1 MRHRIG
7 IFWLAE
13 LILAM
18 IAAGLVAFM
27 FLGSNERQRVAVIVS
42 DADSGSWERFIAGI
56 KQGAIESNARI
67 VITGTGVMTSA
78 AEERTII
85 EEEIANGADA
95 IIVQP
100 ASGEDT
106 LTMLGEIRSRL
117 PIMLVQ
123 DLPYG
128 TGEWKDAQGEL
139 PIVTPDYAEVGTML
153 AEMLLD
159 DYAGSLSGKTLGIL
173 TSNASMQ
180 SSEEVLQ
187 GLLDGIDTCGGE
199 ILWQLQASTTESE
212 IEDALQGQARVDL
225 IVALDTESLDAVGDL
240 SEKGRLH
247 GAIVYGV
254 GSSDKAIYY
263 LDHDDIAGLVIPN
276 DYDMGYLAVQEIAQQ
291 LQHRMYRMR
300 SQTVPA
306 GVYRKEDLFLAENV
320 DFLFVGTD

>member
-13 LILAM
+13 LILAI

-78 AEERTII
+78 EEERTII

-100 ASGEDT
+100 APGEDT
-106 LTMLGEIRSRL
+106 LSMLEEIGSRL

-128 TGEWKDAQGEL
+128 TGESEGARTEL
-139 PIVTPDYAEVGTML
+139 PIVTPDYTEVGTML

-159 DYAGSLSGKTLGIL
+159 DYAGSLSGKTIGIL
-173 TSNASMQ
+173 TSNAPMQ

-187 GLLDGIDTCGGE
+187 GLLDGIDTRGGE
-199 ILWQLQASTTESE
+199 ILWQLQVSTTESE
-212 IEDALQGQARVDL
+212 IEDALQEQARVDL
-225 IVALDTESLDAVGDL
+225 IVALDTETLDAAGDL

-254 GSSDKAIYY
+254 GSSDKALYY

-291 LQHRMYRMR
+291 LQHRMHRMR
-300 SQTVPA
+300 SQTVSA
-306 GVYRKEDLFLAENV
+306 GIYRREDLFLAENV